1 MSRNKPKISIIFAML
16 NGENFLNR
24 NLDSIKILSSL
35 KEIEL
40 IIIDNNSNDNSLE
53 IINSYA
59 DQINIKILKQKKN
72 LGYAKASNIGVQN
85 ASGEFI
91 FITNVDVIYPIP
103 TFFEKLLKIYSEYKR
118 ENEIVIS
125 PALVFEG
132 DGIHYFGAKIH
143 LLGFTYTKRMYEKLP
158 EKPIVKRT
166 QRFSGGTLF
175 MKKKLFL
182 ELGGYDNNFF
192 IYNEDTDLSLKMLRK
207 KLEIYTTNDP
217 YLIHQ
222 HHQMIFSDLKY
233 YLYERNKYLAFFKNV
248 DNFKKLIPF
257 FILTEFLLIFH
268 AIVIKKFKYRV
279 VLYYELL
286 KNRNNIK
293 KLRKKIRKE
302 SPLLPYQMLAKKLDP
317 VIIVQLKRVNILL
330 KVLKLFNFLY
340 KNI

>member
-1 MSRNKPKISIIFAML
+1 MSKNKPKISIIFAML
-16 NGENFLNR
+16 NGENFLKR

-53 IINSYA
+53 IIDSYA

-118 ENEIVIS
+118 KNEIAIS

-158 EKPIVKRT
+158 ENPIVKRT

-207 KLEIYTTNDP
+207 KLEMYTTNDP

-222 HHQMIFSDLKY
+222 HHQMVFSDLKY

-268 AIVIKKFKYRV
+268 AIAIKKFKYRV

-293 KLRKKIRKE
+293 ELRKKIRKE
-302 SPLLPYQMLAKKLDP
+302 SPLLPYQRLSKKLDP
-317 VIIVQLKRVNILL
+317 VIIVKLKRVKILFHI
-330 KVLKLFNFLY
+330 LKLFNFLY
-340 KNI
+340 KKI